1 MARSAVEPAQAEP
14 PGLGGTQD
22 IFCICNVKRYRN
34 SLQWLLVR
42 GLIVGSGFAASMF
55 LVSAAFTSSFAQT
68 AAGIDQTS
76 MTSTPCAVMR

>member
-1 MARSAVEPAQAEP
+1 
-14 PGLGGTQD
+14 
-22 IFCICNVKRYRN
+22 
-34 SLQWLLVR
+34 
-42 GLIVGSGFAASMF
+42 MF